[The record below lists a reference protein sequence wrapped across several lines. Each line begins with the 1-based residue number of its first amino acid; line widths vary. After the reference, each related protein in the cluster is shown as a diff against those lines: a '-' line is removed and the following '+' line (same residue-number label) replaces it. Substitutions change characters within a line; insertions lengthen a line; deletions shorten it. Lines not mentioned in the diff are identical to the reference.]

1 MSFLVLIELFI
12 YLASGFDNFI
22 SYVLINS
29 YICLLALYFVGL
41 FKVNI
46 ASISANEK
54 SLILIL
60 LTMKFL
66 ISAFLFIY
74 IYYLQFPDARLLPPD
89 AQIIH
94 IPQIQAWYDYFKFNK
109 ELDDLTRFGRYY
121 ISNFY
126 IAIIYLISDN
136 LMISIVVG
144 LLILFISNIILV
156 YKNCSKI
163 FKSEIF
169 DGGLLSL
176 MVLFGAP
183 SFTYYSLQ
191 LYKEG
196 MFYLML
202 NLLIY
207 TTLKKKYFLM
217 FIIFSLICY
226 ERFYSGFLIF
236 FALSLMFFIQA
247 GLGKKILII
256 IISPFILYCIF
267 LLAFPDF
274 DLDATFTIVKGFAS
288 NHSLSDAGLGSK
300 FPFSLLQ
307 IALSPIPNVFKIEYW
322 NYQDRLLIAAFVFSV
337 LTLVSFTFCK
347 TKQKLG
353 FVSFSWYIYILYL
366 LLWSFLAPF
375 NGRARDAIYP
385 FIIIL
390 VCHFLGKYR
399 YKNLKVIKQ

>member
-1 MSFLVLIELFI
+1 M
-12 YLASGFDNFI
+12 
-22 SYVLINS
+22 
-29 YICLLALYFVGL
+29 
-41 FKVNI
+41 
-46 ASISANEK
+46 
-54 SLILIL
+54 
-60 LTMKFL
+60 
-66 ISAFLFIY
+66 
-74 IYYLQFPDARLLPPD
+74 LPPD

-207 TTLKKKYFLM
+207 TTLKKKYF
-217 FIIFSLICY
+217 FNVY
-226 ERFYSGFLIF
+226 N
-236 FALSLMFFIQA
+236 FFIN
-247 GLGKKILII
+247 
-256 IISPFILYCIF
+256 
-267 LLAFPDF
+267 LL
-274 DLDATFTIVKGFAS
+274 
-288 NHSLSDAGLGSK
+288 
-300 FPFSLLQ
+300 
-307 IALSPIPNVFKIEYW
+307 
-322 NYQDRLLIAAFVFSV
+322 
-337 LTLVSFTFCK
+337 
-347 TKQKLG
+347 
-353 FVSFSWYIYILYL
+353 
-366 LLWSFLAPF
+366 
-375 NGRARDAIYP
+375 
-385 FIIIL
+385 
-390 VCHFLGKYR
+390 
-399 YKNLKVIKQ
+399 